1 LINIVVLF
9 PKLEEAKGIKSLLSR
24 HGYTVVAACTT
35 GAAAIN
41 ALEELEDGIVVC
53 GYKYPDMTYMQLRE
67 YMPQY
72 FDMLLISS
80 PAKISECMENDIV
93 CLVMPLKV
101 NDLINT
107 IEMMEQTIYRRRKKL
122 KSVPKTR
129 NEEDKAVIEEAK
141 KVLMEKNN
149 MTEPEAHRYI
159 QKTSMD
165 TGNTMLGTAKMVL
178 EIMLR

>member
-1 LINIVVLF
+1 MINVVVVF

-35 GAAAIN
+35 GAQAIN
-41 ALEELEDGIVVC
+41 ILDNLDDGIVVC
-53 GYKYPDMTYMQLRE
+53 GYKFSDMIYSELRS
-67 YMPQY
+67 YLPSY
-72 FDMLLISS
+72 FEMLLVTS
-80 PAKISECMENDIV
+80 KTNWDECLEGII
-93 CLVMPLKV
+93 CLSMPIKV

-107 IEMMEQTIYRRRKKL
+107 VEMLTQSILRKRRKI
-122 KSVPKTR
+122 KSIPKVR
-129 NEEDKAVIEEAK
+129 DEGEVVLIDEAK

-149 MTEPEAHRYI
+149 MSEPEAHRYI

-165 TGNTMLGTAKMVL
+165 SGNSMVETAKMVL